1 MRYHNA
7 IALIAAASLV
17 GAACSRPEP
26 APPAAESSPADTAA
40 ADLQRKHNEEVAQL
54 DGRVADLGRRWTDME
69 GKLAAQSAT
78 VTPAMRAEIKED
90 MENVRQA
97 VADLRTTE
105 PTNWWER
112 HERAMERTATDIE
125 ADVRRLAKG
134 KPASSSAATDTSAPT
149 APFES
154 RRDRLVTQLRT
165 RVEAMEAQLKGVRA
179 SGTQETELD
188 DTRARVEKLKDDI
201 DRLGRA
207 SPDDWWDLSTDR
219 VREYVDRLDASIRR
233 MDDNKG

>member
-1 MRYHNA
+1 MRYQNG

-26 APPAAESSPADTAA
+26 APPAAESSAADTAA
-40 ADLQRKHNEEVAQL
+40 ADLQRKRNEEVAQL

-69 GKLAAQSAT
+69 GKLAARSAT

-134 KPASSSAATDTSAPT
+134 KPAASSAATDTSAPT

-154 RRDRLVTQLRT
+154 RRDRLVTQLRA

-207 SPDDWWDLSTDR
+207 SPDDWWDLSTER